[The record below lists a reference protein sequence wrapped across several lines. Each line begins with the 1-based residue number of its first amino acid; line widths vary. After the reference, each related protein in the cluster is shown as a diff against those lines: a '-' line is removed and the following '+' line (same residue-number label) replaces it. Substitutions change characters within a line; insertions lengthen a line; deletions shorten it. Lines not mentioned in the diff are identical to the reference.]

1 MLQVTNGPYVHNL
14 TKEKIDAMV
23 DTLRDGKAL
32 PFESVTLPQDEDEMN
47 GNRRSDAEATET
59 YITPPVSDTI
69 H

>member
-1 MLQVTNGPYVHNL
+1 
-14 TKEKIDAMV
+14 MV